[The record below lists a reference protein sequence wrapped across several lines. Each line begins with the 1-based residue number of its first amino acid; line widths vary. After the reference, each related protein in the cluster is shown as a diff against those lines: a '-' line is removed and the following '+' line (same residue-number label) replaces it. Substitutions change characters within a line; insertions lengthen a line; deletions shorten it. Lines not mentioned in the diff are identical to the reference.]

1 MADDAK
7 LGLEGQR
14 ASFETFLRGTMSAY
28 NQRLKVAEQ
37 DRSLRM
43 MTRLIVP
50 RADHV
55 QPRRRHLSGGLYRFT
70 HQEAT
75 SGVD

>member
-1 MADDAK
+1 MAALNK
-7 LGLEGQR
+7 LHE
-14 ASFETFLRGTMSAY
+14 
-28 NQRLKVAEQ
+28 VAEQ

-50 RADHV
+50 RADHG
-55 QPRRRHLSGGLYRFT
+55 QPRRRHLSGGLYRLM

-75 SGVD
+75 LRVD